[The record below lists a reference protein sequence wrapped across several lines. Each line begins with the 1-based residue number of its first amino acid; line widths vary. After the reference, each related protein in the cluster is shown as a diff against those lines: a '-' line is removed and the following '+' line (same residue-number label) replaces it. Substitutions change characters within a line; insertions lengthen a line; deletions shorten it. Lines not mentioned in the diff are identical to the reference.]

1 MKDKVRLF
9 DMAMKMEESGNMLAA
24 LELGKR
30 CLALGVDKKFK
41 AAYKHPKTGIFPFAA
56 SFISCYIETNT
67 TGESVECSRVDLV
80 VFLLSWLIR
89 LGNASCLVR
98 KVS

>member
-1 MKDKVRLF
+1 
-9 DMAMKMEESGNMLAA
+9 MAMKMEESGNLLAA

-41 AAYKHPKTGIFPFAA
+41 ASYKHPKTGISIFPFAA
-56 SFISCYIETNT
+56 SFFPCLIATKT

-89 LGNASCLVR
+89 LGNASR
-98 KVS
+98 HEKKVS